1 MGRSSRD
8 SFALRNHG
16 MKAVFPNHLP
26 EGAFPVTYAMGDVT
40 YARERAAE
48 PTSTLRAQVW

>member
-1 MGRSSRD
+1 MGRSWRD

-16 MKAVFPNHLP
+16 MKAVLPNHLP